1 MEELRDA
8 LVELRAA
15 EDVARG
21 ETWPAGIPQADVA
34 DTERRAYVALAE
46 QRRALRAARA
56 RGRTATR
63 GAGAGLQ
70 RSGGGPPG
78 VDAG

>member
-1 MEELRDA
+1 VAMAWAGSATGDARVLAVEELRDA

-34 DTERRAYVALAE
+34 DTERRAYVALAAR
-46 QRRALRAARA
+46 RRALRN
-56 RGRTATR
+56 
-63 GAGAGLQ
+63 
-70 RSGGGPPG
+70 
-78 VDAG
+78 

>member
-34 DTERRAYVALAE
+34 DTERRANVVLAA
-46 QRRALRAARA
+46 QRRALR
-56 RGRTATR
+56 
-63 GAGAGLQ
+63 
-70 RSGGGPPG
+70 S
-78 VDAG
+78 